1 MKTKFSFLSIV
12 FILIAGP
19 GHTQVSGAS
28 VETSFQN
35 YIRSSSG
42 SVNTGTVLPNFLIKQ
57 DTKGNRYLYE
67 NWVEGSVTGVNGVVY
82 NPPKYRYNYDK
93 INRKLFMLLD
103 TTTIVELSSED
114 IAGFSLKTNGQ
125 VMVFERL
132 KNSTDL
138 NFYQA
143 VYKNDKGYSL
153 YKLLTTKFKKA
164 DFQTN
169 GIIESG
175 NKFDEYIDDQA
186 YFILSPKQELIK
198 ISFKKKNI
206 EKVLDNES
214 SKVDTFFSQHK
225 NEVLDE
231 NFVKELLRYLNA
243 NSQS

>member
-1 MKTKFSFLSIV
+1 MKTKSTILIVASFL
-12 FILIAGP
+12 IAIS
-19 GHTQVSGAS
+19 GHTQVSAAS

-42 SVNTGTVLPNFLIKQ
+42 NVNTGSVLPSFLIKQ

-67 NWVEGSVTGVNGVVY
+67 TWVDGSVTGVNGVVY
-82 NPPKYRYNYDK
+82 NSSKYRYNYDK
-93 INRKLFMLLD
+93 INKKLFMLLD
-103 TTTIVELSSED
+103 TSTIVELSSED
-114 IAGFSLKTNGQ
+114 IAGFNLKTDGQ
-125 VMVFERL
+125 VLVFERI

-164 DFQTN
+164 DYQTN

-175 NKFDEYIDDQA
+175 NKYDEYIDEQV

-206 EKVLDNES
+206 EKVLENES
-214 SKVDTFFSQHK
+214 AKVDAFFSQHK
-225 NEVLDE
+225 NEALDE
-231 NFVKELLRYLNA
+231 NLVKELLRYLNA
-243 NSQS
+243 NPS

>member
-1 MKTKFSFLSIV
+1 MKTKFTGLFIVSFL
-12 FILIAGP
+12 IANA
-19 GHTQVSGAS
+19 GHTQVSAAS

-42 SVNTGTVLPNFLIKQ
+42 SVNTGSVLPSFLIKQ

-67 NWVEGSVTGVNGVVY
+67 SWVDGSVTGVNGVVY
-82 NPPKYRYNYDK
+82 NSQKYRYNYDK
-93 INRKLFMLLD
+93 INKKLFMLLD

-114 IAGFSLKTNGQ
+114 IAGFNLKTDGQ
-125 VMVFERL
+125 VLVFERL

-143 VYKNDKGYSL
+143 VYKKDNGYCL

-164 DFQTN
+164 DYQTN

-175 NKFDEYIDDQA
+175 NKYDEYIDEQM

-206 EKVLDNES
+206 EKVLESES
-214 SKVDTFFSQHK
+214 SKVNAFFSQHK
-225 NEVLDE
+225 NEPVDE
-231 NFVKELLRYLNA
+231 NLVKELLRYLND
-243 NSQS
+243 NPS

>member
-1 MKTKFSFLSIV
+1 MKTKFSFISIV

-42 SVNTGTVLPNFLIKQ
+42 SVNTGSVLPNFLIKQ

-138 NFYQA
+138 NFYQEIGRA
-143 VYKNDKGYSL
+143 HV
-153 YKLLTTKFKKA
+153 
-164 DFQTN
+164 
-169 GIIESG
+169 
-175 NKFDEYIDDQA
+175 
-186 YFILSPKQELIK
+186 
-198 ISFKKKNI
+198 
-206 EKVLDNES
+206 
-214 SKVDTFFSQHK
+214 
-225 NEVLDE
+225 
-231 NFVKELLRYLNA
+231 
-243 NSQS
+243 

>member
-1 MKTKFSFLSIV
+1 MKTKLTFLIV
-12 FILIAGP
+12 AFFLIANS
-19 GHTQVSGAS
+19 GHTQVSPTS
-28 VETSFQN
+28 IESSFQN

-42 SVNTGTVLPNFLIKQ
+42 NVNTGSVLPSFLIKQ

-67 NWVEGSVTGVNGVVY
+67 SWVDGSVTGVNGVVY
-82 NPPKYRYNYDK
+82 NSPKYRYNYDK
-93 INRKLFMLLD
+93 INKKLFMLLD

-114 IAGFSLKTNGQ
+114 IAGFNLKTDGQ
-125 VMVFERL
+125 VLVFERI

-164 DFQTN
+164 DYQTN

-175 NKFDEYIDDQA
+175 NKYDEYIDEQV
-186 YFILSPKQELIK
+186 YFILSPKGELIK

-206 EKVLDNES
+206 EKVLETES
-214 SKVDTFFSQHK
+214 SKVNTFFNQHK
-225 NEVLDE
+225 NEVVDE
-231 NFVKELLRYLNA
+231 NLVKELLRYLND
-243 NSQS
+243 NPS